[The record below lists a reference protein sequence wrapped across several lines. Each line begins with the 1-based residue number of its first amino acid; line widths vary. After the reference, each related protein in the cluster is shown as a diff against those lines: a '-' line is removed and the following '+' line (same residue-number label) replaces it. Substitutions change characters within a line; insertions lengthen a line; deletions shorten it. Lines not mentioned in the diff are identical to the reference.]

1 MTFQEKL
8 DKIIKKNNSLV
19 CVGLDSDI
27 NKLSSGA
34 KQYPISTPTEQYLSQ
49 LSFNKSIIE
58 ATHDLV
64 CSYKL
69 NTAFYE
75 SIGHEGINALKD
87 TCDYLVEK
95 YPEIPV
101 IIDAKRGDIGNT
113 NQGYVQFVF
122 TYLKADAAT
131 LQPYLG
137 EEAIRP
143 FLECKDKGIIILCRT
158 SNPGASEFQ
167 DLVIR
172 HSGKRPEGAR
182 PESEER
188 FWSCFAP
195 QNNIRLYQ
203 YLAYRVAHKW
213 NKNNNC
219 MLVVGATYPDELKQV
234 RKIVGDMTLLVP
246 GIGAQGGDLE
256 ATLKAGLNSKKQGLM
271 INSSRGIIFSEN
283 PRGEAEKLRNEINKI
298 IG

>member
-1 MTFQEKL
+1 MIFQQKL
-8 DKIIKKNNSLV
+8 DAIVRKNDSLV

-27 NKLSSGA
+27 NKISTGV
-34 KQYPISTPTEQYLSQ
+34 KKYPVSTPTEQYLSL
-49 LSFNKSIIE
+49 LSFNKTIIE
-58 ATHDLV
+58 ATSDLV

-87 TCDYLVEK
+87 TCDYIKMK
-95 YPEIPV
+95 YPEIPI
-101 IIDAKRGDIGNT
+101 IIDAKRADIGNT
-113 NQGYVQFVF
+113 NNGYVQFVF
-122 TYLKADAAT
+122 TYLNADAVT
-131 LQPYLG
+131 LHPYFG

-143 FLECKDKGIIILCRT
+143 FLNCKDKGIIILCKT
-158 SNPGASEFQ
+158 SNPGSGEFQ
-167 DLVIR
+167 NLMVGDT
-172 HSGKRPEGAR
+172 S
-182 PESEER
+182 
-188 FWSCFAP
+188 
-195 QNNIRLYQ
+195 LYKI
-203 YLAYRVAHKW
+203 VAKNVAEKW

-219 MLVVGATYPDELKQV
+219 LLVVGATYPEELKEV

-283 PRGEAEKLRNEINKI
+283 PREETEKLRRDINKLI
-298 IG
+298 I